1 MSPTGDFHVTAISLG
16 RCRLELAQALLR
28 VALAWHIARSS
39 TPNDPRVNH
48 SSKTVRQGTMRC
60 RFMWRCLLKL
70 FRFGVLAKSK
80 RRTSEVLRSSGSQHG
95 KSELTWLVLGGDPAV
110 RSRRVEQFTAL

>member
-1 MSPTGDFHVTAISLG
+1 MTADVTPVAELHVTAISIW

-60 RFMWRCLLKL
+60 QFIWRWFLKL
-70 FRFGVLAKSK
+70 FRFWRVGSSKAKDKLDSL
-80 RRTSEVLRSSGSQHG
+80 TFWLN
-95 KSELTWLVLGGDPAV
+95 LTWLVLGGDPAV
-110 RSRRVEQFTAL
+110 RSRRVVQFTAL